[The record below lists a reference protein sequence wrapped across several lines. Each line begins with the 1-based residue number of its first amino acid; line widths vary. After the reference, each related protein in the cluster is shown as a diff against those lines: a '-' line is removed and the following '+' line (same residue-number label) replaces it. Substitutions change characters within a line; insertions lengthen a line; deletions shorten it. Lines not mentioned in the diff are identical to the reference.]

1 MSVRYVSVRA
11 RWTKWRD
18 VGSSS
23 SWNKEHEALVFV
35 KMGKMRHVGAVFTST
50 LEWHLRCWL
59 GPVAIKRHLRVKPCM
74 LKLTSWVFS
83 ALPSRHQTKFTY
95 HNIQT
100 LDCHPRFFSAF
111 PSCHQTKFPW
121 YISVAVWMQCQVSGF
136 KYAVFNRSGTKKL
149 STKHQNNTRCIL
161 GLFSAP
167 VLVKFVSKKEVTFVL
182 VQTLLV

>member
-74 LKLTSWVFS
+74 LQLTSWVFS
-83 ALPSRHQTKFTY
+83 ALPSRHQTKFTC

-100 LDCHPRFFSAF
+100 LECLPGFFRLCPAAIKRSFPCYIFVAF
-111 PSCHQTKFPW
+111 KMQRQVLYEVFKR
-121 YISVAVWMQCQVSGF
+121 SV
-136 KYAVFNRSGTKKL
+136 TKKKKQK
-149 STKHQNNTRCIL
+149 TNNT
-161 GLFSAP
+161 S
-167 VLVKFVSKKEVTFVL
+167 
-182 VQTLLV
+182 